1 MKKEDILKTL
11 ESDKGDTDYV
21 LRSTKEEQTFLE
33 NYKTSVIEAEF
44 DPQTSKIYKG
54 IDDDIFEVLGR
65 RKKPT
70 EKTYDF
76 LKTELKG
83 LKSQSEKVAELET
96 EITTLKQSKPDDAKL
111 QEIRD
116 LQNQIKKI
124 KAQHDEELTEFSKRT
139 QKSLIKSDIER
150 GLMDLK
156 IKTTIPDSV
165 KAVFVDRIIDE
176 LSNTAEMRDG
186 QIVFLDV
193 EKKALRNPATM
204 APYTAKELLAEKMK
218 DLIEVGHV
226 QPGVKLPK
234 DTPPVSKDKDGKM
247 VLNFVL
253 PATIT
258 SRQKLGEYLV
268 KEMGIKTTS
277 PEYREAYKTY
287 GVELP
292 AVDPK

>member
-1 MKKEDILKTL
+1 M
-11 ESDKGDTDYV
+11 
-21 LRSTKEEQTFLE
+21 TF
-33 NYKTSVIEAEF
+33 
-44 DPQTSKIYKG
+44 
-54 IDDDIFEVLGR
+54 
-65 RKKPT
+65 
-70 EKTYDF
+70 
-76 LKTELKG
+76 
-83 LKSQSEKVAELET
+83 
-96 EITTLKQSKPDDAKL
+96 LKQSKPDDAKL

-165 KAVFVDRIIDE
+165 KQVFVDRIIDE

-226 QPGVKLPK
+226 QQGIKLPK

-277 PEYREAYKTY
+277 PEYREAYRTY
-287 GVELP
+287 GSELP
-292 AVDPK
+292 PVD